1 MFRFVMLI
9 LCVAFC
15 RDVFSD
21 EWPVLRVRAAFAFA
35 QAEETVEKKPET
47 TECPD
52 CYGTGKRGDGRVTF
66 KCPTCNGTGKR
77 KSGDAPFVAQEAEPI
92 GVVKLLVV
100 VGRPRECQ
108 PCEQWKREQ
117 MPVLKKSG
125 WTEGKS
131 DTDHFEVL
139 TWEELNDRFGVSGVS
154 LPSFIVTIDGVIQ
167 EDSVIT
173 GYTAADRIANH
184 VNSYRVGSRQ
194 KTAKSI
200 VRVVTTGKRP
210 NGNVIE
216 YFQGFGSGVVVDSRH
231 DGFTVLTAAHCV
243 EDADTTD
250 IEIFGPEIE
259 KVSATVLSVDKEADV
274 ALLSVAS
281 DEPLPAVEMLED
293 DVLPPGTILYAW
305 GCDDG
310 GEPQFRQTLVDE
322 TYEMGGVPFMWTRG
336 DVDKGIEGDP
346 VHRRSGGGLFWRG
359 KLVAVYSAAQREK
372 KKGLCIRVSA
382 IRRLKGLK

>member
-1 MFRFVMLI
+1 MFRFVVLV
-9 LCVAFC
+9 LCIAFC

-35 QAEETVEKKPET
+35 QAEETVEKKPESDK
-47 TECPD
+47 CPD

-77 KSGDAPFVAQEAEPI
+77 RSGEAPVVTQEAEPI

-100 VGRPRECQ
+100 IGRPRECQ

-117 MPVLKKSG
+117 MPILKKSG

-139 TWEELNDRFGVSGVS
+139 TWEELNERYGVSGVS

-173 GYTAADRIANH
+173 GYTPADRIANH

-200 VRVVTTGKRP
+200 VRVVTTGFRSSAS
-210 NGNVIE
+210 GLVD
-216 YFQGFGSGVVVDSRH
+216 FVGFGSGVVIDSVDNE
-231 DGFTVLTAAHCV
+231 FTVLTAAHCV
-243 EDADTTD
+243 EDAKTTD
-250 IEIFGPEIE
+250 IEIFGPEVT
-259 KVSATVLSVDKEADV
+259 KVPATILSVDKDADV
-274 ALLSVAS
+274 ALLSVKS
-281 DEPLPAVEMLED
+281 EEPLPAVELFDEP
-293 DVLPPGTILYAW
+293 LPAGTVLYAW

-322 TYEMGGVPFMWTRG
+322 IYEMDGIPFMWTRG
-336 DVDKGIEGDP
+336 DATKGIEGDP
-346 VHRRSGGGLFWRG
+346 VHGRSGGGLFWKG
-359 KLVAVYSAAQREK
+359 KLVAVYSAAQREQ
-372 KKGLCIRVSA
+372 KKGLCIRVGA